1 MKKLFKSFAVAA
13 ALTVSA
19 GAALN
24 AHANTE
30 TLDKILQEVKQNRIS
45 EGKINQQR
53 EREFRS
59 ERADK
64 QALLNKAK
72 RELAAEKARGERLN
86 KQFKQNEITLAEK
99 EVELQNATGTLGEM
113 FGVVRRSASEAI
125 GSIEASL
132 VSAEKPGR
140 AEVLR
145 SLAAAKEL
153 PTTRELEE
161 LWIAFQ
167 TEMTE
172 SAKVSTF
179 EAQVAELS
187 GEINTKQVTRVGN
200 FNLITKDGYV
210 IYDAANKAIVPLGKQ
225 PEGFVLDTVN
235 DLLAT
240 QAGTYTKFYV
250 DPTRGSILRLNTQR
264 ATVEERWHQG
274 DTVGYIITAL
284 LAIGALL
291 ALVRFL
297 DLLIVSGKIK
307 AQIKNVNTPNENNP
321 LGRILK
327 VYQDNKNQDV
337 ENLELKLDEAILR
350 ETPRIEAG
358 INIIKILAAIAPLL
372 GLLGTVVG
380 MILTFESITLFGTG
394 DPKIMAGNISL
405 ALVTT
410 ALGLIA
416 ALPLILLHAIVAG
429 RSKAV
434 LHILD
439 EQSAGIVAAHAEKEK
454 A

>member
-1 MKKLFKSFAVAA
+1 MKKLFKGFAVAA

-30 TLDKILQEVKQNRIS
+30 ALDKILQEVKQNRIS
-45 EGKINQQR
+45 EGKINKAR
-53 EREFRS
+53 EQEFLS
-59 ERADK
+59 ARADK

-72 RELAAEKARGERLN
+72 SELAAEKARGDRLN

-172 SAKVSTF
+172 SAKTSTF

-200 FNLITKDGYV
+200 FNLVTKDGYV
-210 IYDAANKAIVPLGKQ
+210 VYDAANKSIVPLGKQ
-225 PEGFVLDTVN
+225 PDSFVLDTVA

-240 QAGTYTKFYV
+240 QSGSYTKFYV
-250 DPTRGSILRLNTQR
+250 DPARVAILRLNTQR

-297 DLLIVSGKIK
+297 DLLMVSAKIK
-307 AQIKNVNTPNENNP
+307 AQVKNINTPNENNP

-327 VYQDNKNQDV
+327 VYHDNKNQDV

-416 ALPLILLHAIVAG
+416 ALPLILLHAIVSG

-439 EQSAGIVAAHAEKEK
+439 EQSAGIVATHAEKEK

>member
-1 MKKLFKSFAVAA
+1 MKKLFKGFAVAA
-13 ALTVSA
+13 ALSVSA

-24 AHANTE
+24 AHANTQE
-30 TLDKILQEVKQNRIS
+30 LDKILEQVKQQRIS
-45 EGKINQQR
+45 EGKINKAR
-53 EREFRS
+53 EQEFLDAK
-59 ERADK
+59 ADK
-64 QALLNKAK
+64 QALFNKAK
-72 RELAAEKARGERLN
+72 REFAAEQARGEALK
-86 KQFKQNEITLAEK
+86 KQFAQNEITLAEK
-99 EVELQNATGTLGEM
+99 EQALENAKGTLGEM

-125 GSIEASL
+125 GSIEASI

-153 PTTRELEE
+153 PTVRELEE

-172 SAKVSTF
+172 SAKVAKF
-179 EAQVAELS
+179 QAEVAELS
-187 GEINTKQVTRVGN
+187 GEVKTKEITRVGN
-200 FNLITKDGYV
+200 FNLVTKDGYV
-210 IYDAANKAIVPLGKQ
+210 YYSAETKSIQPLGKQ
-225 PEGFVLDTVN
+225 PDGFVLKTV
-235 DLLAT
+235 DSLIGA
-240 QAGTYTKFYV
+240 QAGQAVPFFI
-250 DPTRGSILRLNTQR
+250 DPTRGAILRLNTQR
-264 ATVEERWHQG
+264 ATTEERWHQG
-274 DTVGYIITAL
+274 DTVGYIITVL
-284 LAIGALL
+284 LVVGALI

-297 DLLIVSGKIK
+297 DLMLVTGKIR
-307 AQIKNVNTPNENNP
+307 AQMKNINTPNTNNP

-327 VYQDNKNQDV
+327 VYHDNKHQDV

-350 ETPRIEAG
+350 ETPRIDAG

-380 MILTFESITLFGTG
+380 MIMTFESITLFGTG

-416 ALPLILLHAIVAG
+416 ALPLILLHAIVSG

-439 EQSAGIVAAHAEKEK
+439 EQSAGIIAAHAEKER

>member
-1 MKKLFKSFAVAA
+1 MKKLFKGFAVAA
-13 ALTVSA
+13 ALSVSA

-24 AHANTE
+24 AHANTAE
-30 TLDKILQEVKQNRIS
+30 LDQILEQVKKDRIS
-45 EGKINQQR
+45 EGKINKQR
-53 EREFRS
+53 EQEFLS
-59 ERADK
+59 ARADK

-72 RELAAEKARGERLN
+72 RELAAEKARGERLK
-86 KQFKQNEITLAEK
+86 KQYAQNETTLAEK
-99 EVELQNATGTLGEM
+99 EQALENAKGTLGEM
-113 FGVVRRSASEAI
+113 FGVVRRAASETI

-132 VSAEKPGR
+132 VSAEHPGR
-140 AEVLR
+140 EEILR

-161 LWIAFQ
+161 LWIALQ

-179 EAQVAELS
+179 EAQVAELD
-187 GEINTKQVTRVGN
+187 GATNMQQVTRVGN
-200 FNLITKDGYV
+200 FNLISNAGYLIYHPETKQ
-210 IYDAANKAIVPLGKQ
+210 IQPLGRQ
-225 PEGFVLDTVN
+225 PDGFVLNTAS
-235 DLLAT
+235 DLQAT
-240 QAGTYTKFYV
+240 AAGSYTGFYV
-250 DPTRGSILRLNTQR
+250 DPTRGAILRLNTQK
-264 ATVEERWHQG
+264 ATVEERFHQG
-274 DTVGYIITAL
+274 EEVGYIIA
-284 LAIGALL
+284 A
-291 ALVRFL
+291 
-297 DLLIVSGKIK
+297 LLIVGFLIAIVRLVDLSITSGKIK
-307 AQIKNVNTPNENNP
+307 KQLKNTGNASTDNP

-327 VYQDNKNQDV
+327 VYQDNKAQDV

-380 MILTFESITLFGTG
+380 MINTFQQITLFGTG
-394 DPKIMAGNISL
+394 DPKIMAGSISM

-416 ALPLILLHAIVAG
+416 ALPLILVHAIVHG
-429 RSKAV
+429 RSKSII
-434 LHILD
+434 HILD

>member
-1 MKKLFKSFAVAA
+1 MKKLFKGFAVAA

-24 AHANTE
+24 AHASTE
-30 TLDKILQEVKQNRIS
+30 ALDKILQEVKQNRIS
-45 EGKINQQR
+45 EGKINKQR
-53 EREFRS
+53 EQEFLS
-59 ERADK
+59 ARADK

-86 KQFKQNEITLAEK
+86 NQFKQNEITLAEK
-99 EVELQNATGTLGEM
+99 ELELQNATGTLGEM

-172 SAKVSTF
+172 SAKTTTF

-187 GEINTKQVTRVGN
+187 GEITTKQVTRVGN
-200 FNLITKDGYV
+200 FNLVTKDGYV
-210 IYDAANKAIVPLGKQ
+210 VYDAANKAIVPLGKQ
-225 PEGFVLDTVN
+225 PDSFVLDTVA
-235 DLLAT
+235 DLLNT
-240 QAGTYTKFYV
+240 QAGSYAKFYV
-250 DPTRGSILRLNTQR
+250 DPARGAILRLNTQR

-284 LAIGALL
+284 LAVGALL

-297 DLLIVSGKIK
+297 DLLMVSAKIK
-307 AQIKNVNTPNENNP
+307 AQVKNINTPNENNP

-327 VYQDNKNQDV
+327 VYHDNKNQDV

-416 ALPLILLHAIVAG
+416 ALPLILLHAIVSG

>member
-1 MKKLFKSFAVAA
+1 MKKLFKGFAVAA
-13 ALTVSA
+13 ALSVSA

-24 AHANTE
+24 AHASTE

-45 EGKINQQR
+45 EGKINKQR
-53 EREFRS
+53 EQEFLS
-59 ERADK
+59 ARADK

-72 RELAAEKARGERLN
+72 RDLANEKARGDRLN

-210 IYDAANKAIVPLGKQ
+210 VYDAANKAIVPLGKQ
-225 PEGFVLDTVN
+225 PDGHIFNTVA
-235 DLLAT
+235 DLLNT
-240 QAGTYTKFYV
+240 QVGSYTKFYV
-250 DPTRGSILRLNTQR
+250 DPARGGILRLNTQR

-274 DTVGYIITAL
+274 ETVGYIITAL

-297 DLLIVSGKIK
+297 DLLMVSAKIK
-307 AQIKNVNTPNENNP
+307 AQVKNINTPNENNP

-327 VYQDNKNQDV
+327 VYHDNKNQDV

-416 ALPLILLHAIVAG
+416 ALPLILLHAIVSG

>member
-1 MKKLFKSFAVAA
+1 MKKLFKGFAVAA
-13 ALTVSA
+13 ALSVSA

-45 EGKINQQR
+45 EGKINKQR
-53 EREFRS
+53 EQEFLS
-59 ERADK
+59 ARADK

-72 RELAAEKARGERLN
+72 RDLANEKARGERLN
-86 KQFKQNEITLAEK
+86 NQFKQNEITLAEK

-210 IYDAANKAIVPLGKQ
+210 VYDAANKAIVPLGKQ
-225 PEGFVLDTVN
+225 PDGHIFNTVA
-235 DLLAT
+235 DLLNT
-240 QAGTYTKFYV
+240 QAGSYTKFYV
-250 DPTRGSILRLNTQR
+250 DPARGGILRLNTQR

-297 DLLIVSGKIK
+297 DLLMVSAKIK
-307 AQIKNVNTPNENNP
+307 AQVKNINTPNENNP

-327 VYQDNKNQDV
+327 VYHDNKNQDV

-416 ALPLILLHAIVAG
+416 ALPLILLHAIVSG

>member
-1 MKKLFKSFAVAA
+1 MKKLFKGFAVAA

-24 AHANTE
+24 AHASTE
-30 TLDKILQEVKQNRIS
+30 ALDKILQEVKQNRIS
-45 EGKINQQR
+45 EGKINKQR
-53 EREFRS
+53 EQEFLS
-59 ERADK
+59 ARADK

-72 RELAAEKARGERLN
+72 RDLAAEKARGERLN
-86 KQFKQNEITLAEK
+86 NQFKQNEITLAEK
-99 EVELQNATGTLGEM
+99 ELELQNATGTLGEM

-172 SAKVSTF
+172 SAKTTTF

-187 GEINTKQVTRVGN
+187 GEITTKQVTRVGN
-200 FNLITKDGYV
+200 FNLVTKDGYV
-210 IYDAANKAIVPLGKQ
+210 VYDAANKAIVPLGKQ
-225 PEGFVLDTVN
+225 PDSFVLDTVS
-235 DLLAT
+235 DLLNT
-240 QAGTYTKFYV
+240 QAGSYAKFYV
-250 DPTRGSILRLNTQR
+250 DPARGAILRLNTQR

-297 DLLIVSGKIK
+297 DLMMVGAKIK
-307 AQIKNVNTPNENNP
+307 AQVKNINTPNENNP

-327 VYQDNKNQDV
+327 VYHDNKNQDV

-416 ALPLILLHAIVAG
+416 ALPLILLHAIVSG

>member
-1 MKKLFKSFAVAA
+1 MMKKLFKGFAVAA

-30 TLDKILQEVKQNRIS
+30 ALDKILEQVKQNRIS
-45 EGKINQQR
+45 EGKINKQR
-53 EREFRS
+53 EQEFLND
-59 ERADK
+59 RADK

-86 KQFKQNEITLAEK
+86 EQFKQNEITLAEK
-99 EVELQNATGTLGEM
+99 EVELENAKGTLGEM
-113 FGVVRRSASEAI
+113 FGVVRRSAADAI

-145 SLAAAKEL
+145 SLAEAKEL
-153 PTTRELEE
+153 PTTRELED

-172 SAKVSTF
+172 SAKVSKF
-179 EAQVAELS
+179 EAEVAELN
-187 GEINTKQVTRVGN
+187 GDVNVKEVTRVGN
-200 FNLITKDGYV
+200 FNLVTKDGYV
-210 IYDAANKAIVPLGKQ
+210 IYDAENKQIVPLGKQ
-225 PEGFVLDTVN
+225 PSGELGGVERLIGASADKFVMV
-235 DLLAT
+235 A
-240 QAGTYTKFYV
+240 V
-250 DPTRGSILRLNTQR
+250 DPTRGSLLQLNTQR
-264 ATVEERWHQG
+264 ATMEERWHQG

-284 LAIGALL
+284 LILGALI
-291 ALVRFL
+291 AIVRML
-297 DLLIVSGKIK
+297 DLFIVSGKIK
-307 AQIKNVNTPNENNP
+307 AQIKNANNPNTNNP

-327 VYQDNKNQDV
+327 VYHDNKDQDV

-350 ETPRIEAG
+350 ETPRIEMG
-358 INIIKILAAIAPLL
+358 VNIIKILAAIAPLL

-380 MILTFESITLFGTG
+380 MIMTFESITLYGTG

-416 ALPLILLHAIVAG
+416 ALPLILLHAVVHG

-439 EQSAGIVAAHAEKEK
+439 EQSAGIVATHAEKEK

>member
-1 MKKLFKSFAVAA
+1 MKKLFKGFAVAA
-13 ALTVSA
+13 VLSVSA
-19 GAALN
+19 GTALN
-24 AHANTE
+24 AHANTDA
-30 TLDKILQEVKQNRIS
+30 LDKILEQVKQERIS
-45 EGKINQQR
+45 EGKLNKQR
-53 EREFRS
+53 EQEFLS
-59 ERADK
+59 ARADK

-72 RELAAEKARGERLN
+72 SDLAAEKARGDRLA
-86 KQFKQNEITLAEK
+86 KEYAQNENTLAEK
-99 EVELQNATGTLGEM
+99 EQALLNAQGTLGEM
-113 FGVVRRSASEAI
+113 FGVVRRAAADAI

-153 PTTRELEE
+153 PTVRELEE
-161 LWIAFQ
+161 LWISLQ

-179 EAQVAELS
+179 ETEVAGLDGS
-187 GEINTKQVTRVGN
+187 SSVKKVTRIGN
-200 FNLITKDGYV
+200 FNLVTDDGYL
-210 IYDAANKAIVPLGKQ
+210 IYSPETKAIQPLGKQ
-225 PEGFVLDTVN
+225 PDSYILAGISDLEGTSADN
-235 DLLAT
+235 Y
-240 QAGTYTKFYV
+240 AGVYI
-250 DPTRGSILRLNTQR
+250 DPTRGAILRINTQKKSLM
-264 ATVEERWHQG
+264 EYYEQG
-274 DTVGYIITAL
+274 AEVGYIITL
-284 LAIGALL
+284 
-291 ALVRFL
+291 
-297 DLLIVSGKIK
+297 LLIVGLLIFIVRFIDLALTSTKIK
-307 AQIKNVNTPNENNP
+307 SQLKNLSTPNTNNP

-327 VYQDNKNQDV
+327 VYADNKNQDV

-372 GLLGTVVG
+372 GLLGTVIG
-380 MILTFESITLFGTG
+380 MILTFQTITLFGTG

-416 ALPLILLHAIVAG
+416 ALPLILLHSIVAS
-429 RSKAV
+429 RSKSV
-434 LHILD
+434 LHVLD
-439 EQSAGIVAAHAEKEK
+439 EQSAGIIAAHAEKEK

>member
-1 MKKLFKSFAVAA
+1 MKKLFKGFAVAA

-19 GAALN
+19 GGALN
-24 AHANTE
+24 AHANTDS
-30 TLDKILQEVKQNRIS
+30 LDKILEQVKQNRIS
-45 EGKINQQR
+45 EGKINKAR
-53 EREFRS
+53 EQEFLS
-59 ERADK
+59 DRADK
-64 QALLNKAK
+64 QTLLNKAK
-72 RELAAEKARGERLN
+72 RDLAAEKARGERLN
-86 KQFKQNEITLAEK
+86 KQFKQNEVTLAEK
-99 EVELQNATGTLGEM
+99 ETELLNAQGTLGEM
-113 FGVVRRSASEAI
+113 FGVVRRNAAEAI
-125 GSIEASL
+125 GSIEASII
-132 VSAEKPGR
+132 SAEKPGR
-140 AEVLR
+140 SEVLR

-172 SAKVSTF
+172 SAKISTF
-179 EAQVAELS
+179 ESEVAELS
-187 GEINTKQVTRVGN
+187 GDINVKQVTRVGN
-200 FNLITKDGYV
+200 FNLVTKDGYV
-210 IYDAANKAIVPLGKQ
+210 VYDAENKQIVPLGKQ
-225 PEGFVLDTVN
+225 PSSDVLATVA
-235 DLLAT
+235 DLLSTSAD
-240 QAGTYTKFYV
+240 QYTPFVV
-250 DPTRGSILRLNTQR
+250 DPTRGAILRLNTQR

-284 LAIGALL
+284 LALGALI
-291 ALVRFL
+291 AVVRFL
-297 DLLIVSGKIK
+297 DLMLVGAKIK
-307 AQIKNVNTPNENNP
+307 SQIKNANNPSDNNP

-327 VYQDNKNQDV
+327 VYHDNKNQDV

-429 RSKAV
+429 RSKSI

-439 EQSAGIVAAHAEKEK
+439 EQSAGIVAAHAEKER

>member
-1 MKKLFKSFAVAA
+1 MKKLFKGFAVAA
-13 ALTVSA
+13 VLSVSA
-19 GAALN
+19 GTALN
-24 AHANTE
+24 AHANTGA
-30 TLDKILQEVKQNRIS
+30 LDKILEQVKQERIS
-45 EGKINQQR
+45 EGKLNKQR
-53 EREFRS
+53 EQEFLS
-59 ERADK
+59 ARADK

-72 RELAAEKARGERLN
+72 SDLAAEKARGERLK
-86 KQFKQNEITLAEK
+86 KQYAQNETTLAEK
-99 EVELQNATGTLGEM
+99 EQALENAKGTLGEM
-113 FGVVRRSASEAI
+113 FGVVRRAASETI

-132 VSAEKPGR
+132 VSAEHPGR
-140 AEVLR
+140 EEILR

-161 LWIAFQ
+161 LWIALQ

-179 EAQVAELS
+179 EAQVAELD
-187 GEINTKQVTRVGN
+187 GATNMQQVTRVGN
-200 FNLITKDGYV
+200 FNLISNAGYLIYHPETKQ
-210 IYDAANKAIVPLGKQ
+210 IQPLGRQ
-225 PEGFVLDTVN
+225 PDGFVLNTAS
-235 DLLAT
+235 DLQAT
-240 QAGTYTKFYV
+240 AAGSYTGFYV
-250 DPTRGSILRLNTQR
+250 DPTRGAILRLNTQK
-264 ATVEERWHQG
+264 ATVEERFHQG
-274 DTVGYIITAL
+274 EEVGYIIA
-284 LAIGALL
+284 A
-291 ALVRFL
+291 
-297 DLLIVSGKIK
+297 LLIVGFLIAIVRLVDLSITSGKIK
-307 AQIKNVNTPNENNP
+307 KQLKNTGNASTDNP

-327 VYQDNKNQDV
+327 VYQDNKAQDV

-380 MILTFESITLFGTG
+380 MINTFQQITLFGTG
-394 DPKIMAGNISL
+394 DPKIMAGSISM

-416 ALPLILLHAIVAG
+416 ALPLILVHAIVHG
-429 RSKAV
+429 RSKSII
-434 LHILD
+434 HILD

>member
-1 MKKLFKSFAVAA
+1 MKKLFKGFAVAA

-30 TLDKILQEVKQNRIS
+30 ALDKILEQVKQNRIS
-45 EGKINQQR
+45 EGKINKAR
-53 EREFRS
+53 EQEFLS

-72 RELAAEKARGERLN
+72 RDLAAEKARGERLN
-86 KQFKQNEITLAEK
+86 KQFKQNEITLADK
-99 EVELQNATGTLGEM
+99 ETELVNAQGTLGEM
-113 FGVVRRSASEAI
+113 FGVVRRSSADAI
-125 GSIEASL
+125 GSIEASI

-172 SAKVSTF
+172 SAKTSTF
-179 EAQVAELS
+179 EAEVAELS
-187 GEINTKQVTRVGN
+187 GDINVKQVTRIGN
-200 FNLITKDGYV
+200 FNLVTKDGYV
-210 IYDAANKAIVPLGKQ
+210 VYDAENKSIVPLGKQ
-225 PEGFVLDTVN
+225 PASNVVATVS
-235 DLLAT
+235 DLLNTSASS
-240 QAGTYTKFYV
+240 YVPFVV
-250 DPTRGSILRLNTQR
+250 DPTRGAILRLNTQK
-264 ATVEERWHQG
+264 ASVEERWHQG

-284 LAIGALL
+284 LALGALI

-297 DLLIVSGKIK
+297 DLMVVGAKIK
-307 AQIKNVNTPNENNP
+307 SQIKNANNPSDNNP

-327 VYQDNKNQDV
+327 VYHDNKNQDV

-429 RSKAV
+429 RSKSI

>member
-1 MKKLFKSFAVAA
+1 MKKLFKGFAIAA
-13 ALTVSA
+13 ALSVSA

-24 AHANTE
+24 AHANTQE
-30 TLDKILQEVKQNRIS
+30 LDKILEQVKQQRIS
-45 EGKINQQR
+45 EGKLNKAR
-53 EREFRS
+53 EQEFLDAK
-59 ERADK
+59 ADK
-64 QALLNKAK
+64 QALFNKAK
-72 RELAAEKARGERLN
+72 RDFAAEQARGEALK
-86 KQFKQNEITLAEK
+86 KQFAQNEITLAEK
-99 EVELQNATGTLGEM
+99 EQALENAKGTLGEM

-125 GSIEASL
+125 GSIEASI

-153 PTTRELEE
+153 PTVRELEE

-172 SAKVSTF
+172 SGKVSKFTA
-179 EAQVAELS
+179 EVAELS
-187 GEINTKQVTRVGN
+187 GAVKSQEITRVGN
-200 FNLITKDGYV
+200 FNLITREGYVYYSAETKSIQPLAKQPDGYV
-210 IYDAANKAIVPLGKQ
+210 LETVGSMIDAKAGQAVP
-225 PEGFVLDTVN
+225 
-235 DLLAT
+235 
-240 QAGTYTKFYV
+240 FYL
-250 DPTRGSILRLNTQR
+250 DPTRGAILRLNTQR
-264 ATVEERWHQG
+264 ATNEERWHQG
-274 DTVGYIITAL
+274 GDVGYIITAL
-284 LAIGALL
+284 LVVGGLIALFRFVDLMLVSAKIG
-291 ALVRFL
+291 
-297 DLLIVSGKIK
+297 S
-307 AQIKNVNTPNENNP
+307 QIKNINTPNTNNP

-327 VYQDNKNQDV
+327 VYHDNKNQDV

-380 MILTFESITLFGTG
+380 MIMTFETITLFGTG
-394 DPKIMAGNISL
+394 DPKLMAGNISL

-416 ALPLILLHAIVAG
+416 ALPLILLHAVVAG

-439 EQSAGIVAAHAEKEK
+439 EQSAGIIAAHAEKER

>member
-1 MKKLFKSFAVAA
+1 MKKLFKGFAVAA
-13 ALTVSA
+13 VLSVSA

-24 AHANTE
+24 AHANTQE
-30 TLDKILQEVKQNRIS
+30 LDKILEQVKQTRIS
-45 EGKINQQR
+45 EGKINKQR
-53 EREFRS
+53 EQEFLS
-59 ERADK
+59 DRADK

-72 RELAAEKARGERLN
+72 RDLAAEKARGVRLN
-86 KQFKQNEITLAEK
+86 EQFKQNEITLAEK
-99 EVELQNATGTLGEM
+99 EVELENASGTLGEM
-113 FGVVRRSASEAI
+113 FGVVRRSAADAI

-145 SLAAAKEL
+145 SLAEAKEL

-179 EAQVAELS
+179 EAEVAELS
-187 GEINTKQVTRVGN
+187 GDINVKQVTRVGN
-200 FNLITKDGYV
+200 FNLVTKDGYV
-210 IYDAANKAIVPLGKQ
+210 IYDSENQKIVPLGKQ
-225 PEGFVLDTVN
+225 PGSSELAGVER
-235 DLLAT
+235 LLGASSD
-240 QAGTYTKFYV
+240 QYVKFSV
-250 DPTRGSILRLNTQR
+250 DPTRGSLLQLNTQR
-264 ATVEERWHQG
+264 ATNEERWHQG

-284 LAIGALL
+284 LVLGALI
-291 ALVRFL
+291 AVVRMI
-297 DLLIVSGKIK
+297 DLLVVGSKIK
-307 AQIKNVNTPNENNP
+307 AQVKNANNPNTNNP

-327 VYQDNKNQDV
+327 VYHDNRDQDV

-350 ETPRIEAG
+350 ETPRIEMG
-358 INIIKILAAIAPLL
+358 VNIIKILAAIAPLL

-380 MILTFESITLFGTG
+380 MIMTFESITLHGTG
-394 DPKIMAGNISL
+394 DPKLMAGNISL

>member
-1 MKKLFKSFAVAA
+1 MKKLFKGFAVAA
-13 ALTVSA
+13 VLTVSA
-19 GAALN
+19 GTALN
-24 AHANTE
+24 AHANTGA
-30 TLDKILQEVKQNRIS
+30 LDKILEQVKQERIS
-45 EGKINQQR
+45 EGKINKQR
-53 EREFRS
+53 EQEFLS

-72 RELAAEKARGERLN
+72 SQLASEKSRGERLT
-86 KQFKQNEITLAEK
+86 KQYAQNENTLAEK
-99 EVELQNATGTLGEM
+99 EAALQSAQGTLGEM
-113 FGVVRRSASEAI
+113 FGVVRRAAQDAI

-140 AEVLR
+140 AEILR

-153 PTTRELEE
+153 PTVRELEE
-161 LWIAFQ
+161 LWISLQ

-179 EAQVAELS
+179 ETEVAGLDGNPS
-187 GEINTKQVTRVGN
+187 MKKVTRIGN
-200 FNLITKDGYV
+200 FNLVTDDGYL
-210 IYDAANKAIVPLGKQ
+210 IYSPETKSIQPLGKQ
-225 PEGFVLDTVN
+225 PDGYILDGITALEN
-235 DLLAT
+235 TSPDNY
-240 QAGTYTKFYV
+240 AGVYI
-250 DPTRGSILRLNTQR
+250 DPTRGAILRINTQK
-264 ATVEERWHQG
+264 ATLMEYFHQG
-274 DTVGYIITAL
+274 GVVGYIITAL
-284 LAIGALL
+284 LGLGMLITLI
-291 ALVRFL
+291 RFV
-297 DLLIVSGKIK
+297 DLTLTTSKIK
-307 AQIKNVNTPNENNP
+307 SQLKNVATPNTNNP

-327 VYQDNKNQDV
+327 VYHDNKNQDV

-372 GLLGTVVG
+372 GLLGTVIG
-380 MILTFESITLFGTG
+380 MILTFQTITLFGTG

-416 ALPLILLHAIVAG
+416 ALPLILLHALVAG
-429 RSKAV
+429 RSKSV

-439 EQSAGIVAAHAEKEK
+439 EQSAGIVATHAEKEK

>member
-1 MKKLFKSFAVAA
+1 MKKLFKGFAVAA

-30 TLDKILQEVKQNRIS
+30 ALDKILQEVKQNRIS
-45 EGKINQQR
+45 EGKINKAR
-53 EREFRS
+53 EQEFLS
-59 ERADK
+59 ARADK

-72 RELAAEKARGERLN
+72 SELAAEKARGDRLN

-172 SAKVSTF
+172 SAKTSTF

-200 FNLITKDGYV
+200 FNLVTKDGYV
-210 IYDAANKAIVPLGKQ
+210 VYDAANKSIVPLGKQ
-225 PEGFVLDTVN
+225 PDSFVLDTVA
-235 DLLAT
+235 DLLST
-240 QAGTYTKFYV
+240 QSGSYTKFYV
-250 DPTRGSILRLNTQR
+250 DPARGAILRLNTQR
-264 ATVEERWHQG
+264 ATPEERWHQG

-297 DLLIVSGKIK
+297 DLLMVSAKIK
-307 AQIKNVNTPNENNP
+307 AQVKNINTPNENNP

-327 VYQDNKNQDV
+327 VYHDNKNQDV

-416 ALPLILLHAIVAG
+416 ALPLILLHAIVSG

-439 EQSAGIVAAHAEKEK
+439 EQSAGIVATHAEKEK

>member
-1 MKKLFKSFAVAA
+1 MRKLFKGFAVAA
-13 ALTVSA
+13 ALSVSA

-24 AHANTE
+24 AHANTQA
-30 TLDKILQEVKQNRIS
+30 LDKILQEVKQNRIS
-45 EGKINQQR
+45 EGKLNKQREQEFLSSRSNQQ
-53 EREFRS
+53 S
-59 ERADK
+59 
-64 QALLNKAK
+64 LLNKAK
-72 RELAAEKARGERLN
+72 SELASEKARGERLN
-86 KQFKQNEITLAEK
+86 KEFKQNEITLAEK
-99 EVELQNATGTLGEM
+99 EVELANATGTLGEM

-187 GEINTKQVTRVGN
+187 GETSVKQVTRVGN
-200 FNLITKDGYV
+200 FNLVTKDGYV
-210 IYDAANKAIVPLGKQ
+210 IYDAANKSIVPLPKQ
-225 PEGFVLDTVN
+225 PDGYVLASVS
-235 DLLAT
+235 DLLST
-240 QAGTYTKFYV
+240 KAGEYNSFYV
-250 DPTRGSILRLNTQR
+250 DPARGAILRLNTQR
-264 ATVEERWHQG
+264 STPEERWHQG
-274 DTVGYIITAL
+274 EEVGYVITFL
-284 LAIGALL
+284 LAVGALI
-291 ALVRFL
+291 ALVRFV
-297 DLLIVSGKIK
+297 DLMLVSSKIK
-307 AQIKNVNTPNENNP
+307 AQIKNINTPNENNP

-327 VYQDNKNQDV
+327 VYHDNKNQDV

-350 ETPRIEAG
+350 ETPRIDAG

-380 MILTFESITLFGTG
+380 MIKTFETITLFGTG
-394 DPKIMAGNISL
+394 DPKLMAGNISL

-416 ALPLILLHAIVAG
+416 ALPLILVHAIVAG

-439 EQSAGIVAAHAEKEK
+439 EQSAGIVASHAEKEK

>member
-1 MKKLFKSFAVAA
+1 MKKLFKGFAVAA
-13 ALTVSA
+13 ILSVSA
-19 GAALN
+19 GATLN
-24 AHANTE
+24 AHANTQV
-30 TLDKILQEVKQNRIS
+30 LDKILEQVKRDRIS
-45 EGKINQQR
+45 EGKLNKKREQEFLAERSQQ
-53 EREFRS
+53 
-59 ERADK
+59 

-72 RELAAEKARGERLN
+72 RALAAEKARGDSLK
-86 KQFKQNEITLAEK
+86 KQYAQNELALVEK
-99 EVELQNATGTLGEM
+99 EQALEDAKGTLGEM
-113 FGVVRRSASEAI
+113 FGVVRRAAQDTI

-140 AEVLR
+140 AEILR

-161 LWIAFQ
+161 LWIALQ

-179 EAQVAELS
+179 EAQVAELD
-187 GEINTKQVTRVGN
+187 GTVATKQVTRVGN
-200 FNLITKDGYV
+200 FNLIDKDGYL
-210 IYDAANKAIVPLGKQ
+210 IYSAESQAIQPLGKQ
-225 PEGFVLDTVN
+225 PDSYVVESADELINANPEQYVGF
-235 DLLAT
+235 
-240 QAGTYTKFYV
+240 FV
-250 DPTRGSILRLNTQR
+250 DPTRGSILRLNTQK
-264 ATVEERWHQG
+264 ATLEEYFHEG
-274 DTVGYIITAL
+274 GIVGYIIAFLLVLGFLIAIVRLVDLTLTA
-284 LAIGALL
+284 
-291 ALVRFL
+291 
-297 DLLIVSGKIK
+297 GKIK
-307 AQIKNVNTPNENNP
+307 SQLKNVGSPSEGNP

-327 VYQDNKNQDV
+327 VYQENKNQDV

-350 ETPRIEAG
+350 ETPRVEAG

-372 GLLGTVVG
+372 GLLGTVIG
-380 MILTFESITLFGTG
+380 MILTFQQITLFGTG
-394 DPKIMAGNISL
+394 DPKIMAGSISM

-416 ALPLILLHAIVAG
+416 ALPLILVHAIVAG
-429 RSKAV
+429 RSKSI

>member
-1 MKKLFKSFAVAA
+1 MKKLFKGLAVTA
-13 ALTVSA
+13 ALSVSA
-19 GAALN
+19 GASLN

-30 TLDKILQEVKQNRIS
+30 ALDKILQEVKQTRIS
-45 EGKINQQR
+45 EGSINKKR
-53 EREFRS
+53 EQEFLS
-59 ERADK
+59 ARADK
-64 QALLNKAK
+64 QALFNKAK
-72 RELAAEKARGERLN
+72 RELAAEKARGERLG
-86 KQFKQNEITLAEK
+86 KEFKQNEITLAEK
-99 EVELQNATGTLGEM
+99 EVELNNATGTLGEM

-187 GEINTKQVTRVGN
+187 GEVKVKQVTRVGN
-200 FNLITKDGYV
+200 FNLVTKDGYV
-210 IYDAANKAIVPLGKQ
+210 LYDAANKAIVPLGKQ
-225 PEGFVLDTVN
+225 PDGYVLDQAN
-235 DLLAT
+235 ELLGT
-240 QAGTYTKFYV
+240 TAGSYAKFYV

-264 ATVEERWHQG
+264 ATTEERWHQG
-274 DTVGYIITAL
+274 DTVGYIITVL
-284 LAIGALL
+284 LILGALL
-291 ALVRFL
+291 AVVRFV
-297 DLLIVSGKIK
+297 DLMIVGAKMK
-307 AQIKNVNTPNENNP
+307 AQMKNINTRNANNP

-350 ETPRIEAG
+350 ETPRVEAG

-380 MILTFESITLFGTG
+380 MIMTFESITLFGTG

-429 RSKAV
+429 RSKSV

>member
-1 MKKLFKSFAVAA
+1 MKKLFKGFAVAT

-24 AHANTE
+24 AHASTE
-30 TLDKILQEVKQNRIS
+30 ALDKILQEVKQNRIS
-45 EGKINQQR
+45 EGKINKAR
-53 EREFRS
+53 EQEFLS
-59 ERADK
+59 ARADK

-72 RELAAEKARGERLN
+72 SELAAEKARGERLN
-86 KQFKQNEITLAEK
+86 NQFKQNEITLAEK

-172 SAKVSTF
+172 SAKTTTF

-200 FNLITKDGYV
+200 FNLVTKDGYV
-210 IYDAANKAIVPLGKQ
+210 VYDAANKAIVPLGKQ
-225 PEGFVLDTVN
+225 PDGFILDTVA
-235 DLLAT
+235 DLLGT
-240 QAGTYTKFYV
+240 QGGTYTKFYV
-250 DPTRGSILRLNTQR
+250 DPARGAILRLNTQR

-297 DLLIVSGKIK
+297 DLMVVSAKMK
-307 AQIKNVNTPNENNP
+307 AQIKNINTPNENNP

-327 VYQDNKNQDV
+327 VYHDNKNQDV

-350 ETPRIEAG
+350 ETPRIDAG

>member
-1 MKKLFKSFAVAA
+1 MKKLFKGFAVAA
-13 ALTVSA
+13 ALSVSA

-30 TLDKILQEVKQNRIS
+30 ALDKILQEVKQNRIS
-45 EGKINQQR
+45 EGKINKQR
-53 EREFRS
+53 EQEFLS
-59 ERADK
+59 SRAN
-64 QALLNKAK
+64 QQSLLNKAK
-72 RELAAEKARGERLN
+72 SELAAEKARGERLG
-86 KQFKQNEITLAEK
+86 KEFKQNEITLAEK
-99 EVELQNATGTLGEM
+99 EVELANATGTLGEM

-187 GEINTKQVTRVGN
+187 GETNVKQVTRVGN
-200 FNLITKDGYV
+200 FNLVTKDGYV
-210 IYDAANKAIVPLGKQ
+210 LYDAANKAITPLGKQ
-225 PEGFVLDTVN
+225 PDGYVLDTVN
-235 DLLAT
+235 SLLST
-240 QAGTYTKFYV
+240 SSGTYTKFYV

-284 LAIGALL
+284 LAVGALL

-297 DLLIVSGKIK
+297 DLMMVGAKIK
-307 AQIKNVNTPNENNP
+307 AQIKNINTPNTNNP

-327 VYQDNKNQDV
+327 VYHDNKNQDV

-416 ALPLILLHAIVAG
+416 ALPLILLHAIVSG

-439 EQSAGIVAAHAEKEK
+439 EQSAGIVAAHAEKER

>member
-1 MKKLFKSFAVAA
+1 MKKLFKGFAVAT

-24 AHANTE
+24 AHASTE
-30 TLDKILQEVKQNRIS
+30 ALDKILQEVKQNRIS
-45 EGKINQQR
+45 EGKINKAR
-53 EREFRS
+53 EQEFLS
-59 ERADK
+59 ARADK

-72 RELAAEKARGERLN
+72 SELAAEKARGERLN
-86 KQFKQNEITLAEK
+86 NQFKQNEITLAEK

-172 SAKVSTF
+172 SAKTTTF

-187 GEINTKQVTRVGN
+187 GEINTKQVTRIGN
-200 FNLITKDGYV
+200 FNLVTKDGYV
-210 IYDAANKAIVPLGKQ
+210 VYDAANKAIVPLGKQ
-225 PEGFVLDTVN
+225 PDGFILDTVA
-235 DLLAT
+235 DLLGT
-240 QAGTYTKFYV
+240 QGGTYTKFYV
-250 DPTRGSILRLNTQR
+250 DPARGAILRLNTQR

-297 DLLIVSGKIK
+297 DLMVVSAKMK
-307 AQIKNVNTPNENNP
+307 AQIKNINTPNENNP

-327 VYQDNKNQDV
+327 VYHDNKNQDV

-350 ETPRIEAG
+350 ETPRIDAG